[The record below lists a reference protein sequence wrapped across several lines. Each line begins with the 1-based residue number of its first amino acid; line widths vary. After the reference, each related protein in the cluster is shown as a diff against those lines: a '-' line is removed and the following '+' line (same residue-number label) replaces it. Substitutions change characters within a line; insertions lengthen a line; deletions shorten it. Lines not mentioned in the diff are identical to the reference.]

1 MNRFL
6 VATKCLTLL
15 SLSWWTVCW
24 WTVCWWTVCWAGSP
38 WVQVAGQGVQGVGRA
53 TNDREADL
61 IDALVRGGRFDDA
74 EAICKSRL
82 QGAVPHSDA
91 SAKWTIRHS
100 QILTARQMGS
110 ETFEDADVER
120 AQQPTV
126 DLMKA
131 YPGHRRQLFLEA
143 QNLAVEREAAVH
155 NVLRAA
161 VSPATD
167 TAREIAFQRL
177 LRTTTAVLALADRIG
192 DSRSQLE
199 SEPAAREFALVA
211 DLVRL
216 QQELQVD
223 AVSMA
228 LMQTELFPAGSDDCI
243 AAATK
248 AEQAADE
255 AIAKLPSGTA
265 ARREVE
271 RLKVEAIFR
280 AGQLGRAE
288 AELGNLLRTFGEPL
302 PPRVAAMQIRIDVA
316 NQNMPKAQARLAA
329 FYGDAPKTAPR
340 SIEMDLARLD
350 FLMRSDQG
358 SEVGAW
364 LDVIEQR
371 GGAYARRRAEAISL
385 ASLRATGNSP
395 ARPQMVDPSLI
406 AAQGQDWLRRGN
418 PGRGGD
424 LLSAAAAAE
433 SDPDRA
439 IRHASEAAAALIS
452 ANRKLDAAQ
461 VLTDVS
467 ISKPTGANAAAAH
480 LQAAILISTAN
491 LPDEA
496 DRIETLL
503 RANVGEWPASEAAP
517 SAREWLLKLLTS
529 QARHVDA
536 AEVATQIP
544 IEQIT
549 REDADHAVG
558 LWRIAFRSSPEVEF
572 AETTKRFQHAFRPL
586 LEREDLRA
594 SYVTAAT
601 LLLDRDSLSALP
613 SQASEES
620 FVDALRKFRQT
631 AKNSGVLQ
639 SPPADLVEDVIWR
652 LMRDGRT
659 YPQNRKLIVALIGQ
673 WVDPATASIEQAER
687 LLWNGQIE
695 ESITMLRGFVG
706 ESPTSVHKMKQAAE
720 LLGSSESSKSREAAI
735 QFWDQLAAGTAQGS
749 RTWHEA
755 KLAAIGL
762 LRQSGKKADAQRR
775 AKYILL
781 TTPNIDSALQQQYEA
796 AIK

>member
-1 MNRFL
+1 MNRSS
-6 VATKCLTLL
+6 ATAKCLSLL
-15 SLSWWTVCW
+15 LLGWCTVC
-24 WTVCWWTVCWAGSP
+24 CAGSP
-38 WVQVAGQGVQGVGRA
+38 WVQSAGQGVGRA

-61 IDALVRGGRFDDA
+61 IDALVRAGRFDDA

-82 QGAVPHSDA
+82 QGANPESDVA
-91 SAKWTIRHS
+91 AKWTIRQS

-126 DLMKA
+126 DLLKA
-131 YPGHRRQLFLEA
+131 YAGHRRQLFLEA

-155 NVLRAA
+155 SVLRAA
-161 VSPATD
+161 VSPTNDA
-167 TAREIAFQRL
+167 AREIAFKRL
-177 LRTTTAVLALADRIG
+177 FRTTTAVVSLADRVG

-199 SEPAAREFALVA
+199 SGPAAREFALVA

-216 QQELQVD
+216 QQKLQVD

-228 LMQTELFPAGSDDCI
+228 LMQTELFPRGSDDCV

-255 AIAKLPSGTA
+255 AIARLPSDTV

-271 RLKVEAIFR
+271 RLRVEAIFR

-288 AELGNLLRTFGEPL
+288 AELGQLLRAFGQPV
-302 PPRVAAMQIRIDVA
+302 PPRIAAMQVRVDVA
-316 NQNMPKAQARLAA
+316 KQSMLKAQARLAA
-329 FYGDAPKTAPR
+329 FYGDAPETAPR

-350 FLMRSDQG
+350 FLMRSNRAR
-358 SEVGAW
+358 EVGAW

-385 ASLRATGNSP
+385 ASLRATGNSQ

-418 PGRGGD
+418 PGRAGE

-433 SDPDRA
+433 SDPRRA

-452 ANRKLDAAQ
+452 ADRKLDAAK
-461 VLTDVS
+461 VLADVS
-467 ISKPTGANAAAAH
+467 IAKPEAASAAAAH
-480 LQAAILISTAN
+480 LQAAVLISSAN
-491 LPDEA
+491 LPNSA
-496 DRIETLL
+496 DTIERLL
-503 RANVGEWPASEAAP
+503 RANLSTWPAGEAALA
-517 SAREWLLKLLTS
+517 ARKWLLKLLRS
-529 QARHVDA
+529 QDRHIDA
-536 AEVATQIP
+536 AEEATRIP
-544 IEQIT
+544 VDQVT
-549 REDADHAVG
+549 RVDADNAVR
-558 LWRIAFRSSPEVEF
+558 LWRTAFRASQPDQF
-572 AETTKRFQHAFRPL
+572 AKTTERFQDAFRPL
-586 LEREDLRA
+586 LEREDLRS

-601 LLLDRDSLSALP
+601 LLLDRDSLAALP
-613 SQASEES
+613 SDAPEEL
-620 FVDALRKFRQT
+620 FVDALRAFRQT
-631 AKNSGVLQ
+631 AKDSDALGA
-639 SPPADLVEDVIWR
+639 PPTDLVEDAIWR

-659 YPQNRKLIVALIGQ
+659 YPQNRASIAALIRQ

-687 LLWNGQIE
+687 LLWNDQID
-695 ESITMLRGFVG
+695 ESITMLRRLVA
-706 ESPTSVHKMKQAAE
+706 ESPKSVETMKQVAR
-720 LLGSSESSKSREAAI
+720 LLGSSDRSKARWAAI
-735 QFWDQLAAGTAQGS
+735 QFWDQLAAGTSQGS

-762 LRQSGKKADAQRR
+762 LKQTGKQEEAQRR

-781 TTPNIDSALQQQYEA
+781 TTPNIDAAWKQQYEA

>member
-6 VATKCLTLL
+6 AAAKCLTLL
-15 SLSWWTVCW
+15 LLGWWTVC
-24 WTVCWWTVCWAGSP
+24 CAGTP
-38 WVQVAGQGVQGVGRA
+38 WVQAAGQSAWGADQGGAQSVGRT

-61 IDALVRGGRFDDA
+61 IDELVRAGRFDDA
-74 EAICKSRL
+74 EAICELRL
-82 QGAVPHSDA
+82 RGVDPERDV
-91 SAKWTIRHS
+91 SAKWTIRRS

-120 AQQPTV
+120 AQQPAV

-131 YPGHRRQLFLEA
+131 YAGHRRQLFLEA

-161 VSPATD
+161 VSPSNDA
-167 TAREIAFQRL
+167 ARETAFRRL
-177 LRTTTAVLALADRIG
+177 LRTTTAVLSLADRVG
-192 DSRSQLE
+192 DARSQLE
-199 SEPAAREFALVA
+199 SGPAAREFALVA

-228 LMQTELFPAGSDDCI
+228 LMQTELFPSGSDDCI

-255 AIAKLPSGTA
+255 AIAKLPSDTA

-288 AELGNLLRTFGEPL
+288 AELGKLLRTFGEPL
-302 PPRVAAMQIRIDVA
+302 PPRVAAMQVRVDVA
-316 NQNMPKAQARLAA
+316 NQNMPKAHAQLAA
-329 FYGDAPKTAPR
+329 FYGDSPETAPR

-358 SEVGAW
+358 SEVGTW
-364 LDVIEQR
+364 LDVMEQR

-385 ASLRATGNSP
+385 ASLRATGNSQ

-418 PGRGGD
+418 PGRAGD

-452 ANRKLDAAQ
+452 ADRTLDAAK
-461 VLTDVS
+461 VLADVS
-467 ISKPTGANAAAAH
+467 ILNTGGANAAAAH
-480 LQAAILISTAN
+480 LQSAVLISSAN
-491 LPDEA
+491 HPKSA
-496 DRIETLL
+496 DRIEALL
-503 RANVGEWPASEAAP
+503 RANIAEWPASEVAVAA
-517 SAREWLLKLLTS
+517 RTWLLKLLRS
-529 QARHVDA
+529 QDRHIDA

-544 IEQIT
+544 VDQIT
-549 REDADHAVG
+549 RGDADTAIR
-558 LWRIAFRSSPEVEF
+558 LWRTAFRSTEPDQFS
-572 AETTKRFQHAFRPL
+572 ETTKRFQNAFRPL
-586 LEREDLRA
+586 LEREDLRS

-601 LLLDRDSLSALP
+601 LLLDRDSLAALR
-613 SQASEES
+613 SDASEES
-620 FVDALRKFRQT
+620 FVDALRAFRQT
-631 AKNSGVLQ
+631 AKDSDALH
-639 SPPADLVEDVIWR
+639 SPPVDLVEDAIWR

-659 YPQNRKLIVALIGQ
+659 YPQHRKSIAALIGQ
-673 WVDPATASIEQAER
+673 WVDPATVSIEQAER
-687 LLWNGQIE
+687 LLWSDQIN
-695 ESITMLRGFVG
+695 ESIMLLRRLVA
-706 ESPTSVHKMKQAAE
+706 ESPKSVETMKQVAR
-720 LLGSSESSKSREAAI
+720 LLGSSDNRKSREAAV
-735 QFWDQLAAGTAQGS
+735 QFWDQLAAGTAQDS
-749 RTWHEA
+749 LTWHEA

-762 LRQSGKKADAQRR
+762 LAQTGKQEEAQRR

-781 TTPNIDSALQQQYEA
+781 TTPNIDAAWKQQYEA